1 MQNMPYFQNV
11 VILRSLACPLHNKKK
26 KEELRMFS
34 TKFFKKAVIAGLAA
48 ALFCAPAQSF
58 AKETVK
64 VGFIGPLTGGLS
76 ALGVGGRNSADLAVQ
91 EANEDPNSKFLYEL
105 TSFDDECKPNV
116 GIQVATKAASDRK
129 MVGAVTH
136 YCSAVALGTVGI
148 YHRFKMPAIV
158 WGAVQPDITYGN
170 DYKEIF
176 RTPGTMINQ
185 NEQAAKFMYGKG
197 YRTVAIIHDI
207 TDYGNSHAEFFTKFF
222 EKLGGKVVGSF
233 GVNSDQ
239 QDFTAEL
246 TKVKALKPDVLYV
259 GALVPVGVRVRS
271 QMAKL
276 DLPCQFEGCSGIKSD
291 AFITG
296 VGADVAEGT
305 LSFIEG
311 TPIDKLAGGANFLA
325 EYTKHG
331 YKEPAE
337 AYGPFSYVAMQQLI
351 QAVEHVGPDRVKIAE
366 YLSKIKG
373 ADTLVGKVTYDD
385 HGQNIEPAVSCFV
398 AQDGKWIYWPESEYA
413 SGKRQL
419 KAPASK

>member
-1 MQNMPYFQNV
+1 
-11 VILRSLACPLHNKKK
+11 
-26 KEELRMFS
+26 MFAS
-34 TKFFKKAVIAGLAA
+34 KLFRKAAIAGLAA

-76 ALGVGGRNSADLAVQ
+76 SLGVGGRNSAELAVQ
-91 EANEDPNSKFLYEL
+91 EANEDPNTKFLYEM
-105 TSFDDECKPNV
+105 TAYDDECKPNV

-185 NEQAAKFMYGKG
+185 NEQAAKFMYDKG
-197 YRTVAIIHDI
+197 YRNIAIIHDI
-207 TDYGNSHAEFFTKFF
+207 TDYGKSHAEYFTKFF
-222 EKLGGKVVGSF
+222 EKLSGKIVGSF

-246 TKVKALKPDVLYV
+246 TKVKALNPDVLYL
-259 GALVPVGVRVRS
+259 GGLVPVGVRVRS

-276 DLPCQFEGCSGIKSD
+276 GMTCQFEGCSGIKSD
-291 AFITG
+291 AFISG

-305 LSFIEG
+305 MSFIEG
-311 TPIDKLAGGANFLA
+311 TPIEKLAGGSKFITSYQKHNF
-325 EYTKHG
+325 
-331 YKEPAE
+331 KEPAE
-337 AYGPFSYVAMQQLI
+337 AYGPFAYVAMQQLI
-351 QAVEHVGPDRVKIAE
+351 EAVEHVGPDRVKVAQ
-366 YLSKIKG
+366 YLSGIKG

-385 HGQNIEPAVSCFV
+385 HGQNIEPAVSPFV
-398 AQDGKWIYWPESEYA
+398 VQDGKWVYWPESEYA
-413 SGKRQL
+413 SGKRHL
-419 KAPASK
+419 KSPVSK